1 MRSIHESETTC
12 EGLEPPCRNKRRWI
26 SDPEHLPILP
36 TRHKTVDIEI
46 KPMSQESESDML
58 SQSRCDR
65 IRTCIPLIRAD
76 GFGDRCISIML
87 HTHERYYA
95 SL

>member
-1 MRSIHESETTC
+1 MNYESETTC

-36 TRHKTVDIEI
+36 TRHKRVDIEI
-46 KPMSQESESDML
+46 KPMSLELESDVL

-65 IRTCIPLIRAD
+65 IRTYIKD